1 MRNYAVGG
9 LKIVG
14 LLGAA
19 ILFFMSV
26 HNIGKTQLWMQPVHK
41 IFYENTLLWSQ
52 PSCAKSLINYN
63 LEVGPDKQCLV
74 KEVKSWIHGK
84 MYPSRP
90 HQFTTNPPNTSGHS
104 KIPAIVDGI
113 LGQKTG
119 GFFIECG
126 AFDGEVRSQ
135 TMFFELKRNWTGLL
149 IEPNDD
155 SFQKLLGKNRNAYS
169 VNTCLSSGPRAE
181 RVNFHDLGTR
191 SGVVGR
197 GPYSP
202 KGQTND
208 TLNTKICVP
217 LYSLLLA
224 MDNPIVDFFSL
235 DVEGAEIN
243 ILKSLPWDKIV
254 IKVLSIE
261 VKHIDRWAVKKI
273 MNSQGYC
280 LQKRAFGWLNIKK
293 PAKPNLQDDIYV
305 HQKFIQK
312 CEEQ

>member
-1 MRNYAVGG
+1 MNDT
-9 LKIVG
+9 KI
-14 LLGAA
+14 
-19 ILFFMSV
+19 I
-26 HNIGKTQLWMQPVHK
+26 K
-41 IFYENTLLWSQ
+41 I
-52 PSCAKSLINYN
+52 
-63 LEVGPDKQCLV
+63 
-74 KEVKSWIHGK
+74 
-84 MYPSRP
+84 
-90 HQFTTNPPNTSGHS
+90 
-104 KIPAIVDGI
+104 
-113 LGQKTG
+113 GQKTG

-135 TMFFELKRNWTGLL
+135 TMFFELKRNWTGKLHISPIRWWLLHGKTIGFWNAVTLGLL

-202 KGQTND
+202 KGRTNA

-254 IKVLSIE
+254 IKV
-261 VKHIDRWAVKKI
+261 
-273 MNSQGYC
+273 
-280 LQKRAFGWLNIKK
+280 
-293 PAKPNLQDDIYV
+293 
-305 HQKFIQK
+305 
-312 CEEQ
+312 